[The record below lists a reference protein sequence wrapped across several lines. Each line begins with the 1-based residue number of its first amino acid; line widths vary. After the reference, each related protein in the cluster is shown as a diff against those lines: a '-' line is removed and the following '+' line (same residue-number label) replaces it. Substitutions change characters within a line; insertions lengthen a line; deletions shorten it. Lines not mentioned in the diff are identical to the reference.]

1 MTTET
6 KTSPNLLNEAISEY
20 MDVMA
25 ALRKQNAEMAELLRR
40 AKDRCIKGEV
50 LRSDIERF
58 LSQIGGQS

>member
-6 KTSPNLLNEAISEY
+6 KTPPNLLNEAISEY

-25 ALRKQNAEMAELLRR
+25 ALRKQNADMAELLRR
-40 AKDRCIKGEV
+40 AKDRCIEGEV